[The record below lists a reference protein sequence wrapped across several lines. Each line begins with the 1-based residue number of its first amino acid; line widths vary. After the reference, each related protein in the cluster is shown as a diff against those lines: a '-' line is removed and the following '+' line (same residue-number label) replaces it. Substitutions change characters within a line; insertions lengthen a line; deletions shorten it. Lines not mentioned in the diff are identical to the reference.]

1 MRPKQ
6 WIKNIVIFAALLFS
20 QNLFNPG
27 MVFLSFIAFLIF
39 SLLSGGVYLFNDL
52 IDIDEDIRHPQKSK
66 RPLAAGLLKPSIVK
80 ITALTAISMS
90 IIGSFLINAHFSI
103 IIICYFLIQL
113 VYSLFFKHVVIIDV
127 FSIAT
132 GFFLRVI
139 AGGAVISV
147 PLSSWIL
154 VCTFFISLFLA
165 LCKRRHEIII
175 LEENAF
181 DHRKVL
187 EDYSI
192 KLLDQMI
199 GVVTSS
205 TLIAYT
211 LYTLSEETINKFNT
225 PNLVY
230 TIPFVLYGIYRYL
243 YLVYHKEEGGQPE
256 IIFFTDRPMLLNIF
270 LYGLAVVVI
279 LYIQGGNL

>member
-6 WIKNIVIFAALLFS
+6 WIKNVVIFAALLFS

-27 MVFLSFIAFLIF
+27 MAFLSFIAFLIF

-66 RPLAAGLLKPSIVK
+66 RPLAAGLLSPSIVK
-80 ITALTAISMS
+80 IAALSTISMS
-90 IIGSFLINAHFSI
+90 IIGSFLINANFSI
-103 IIICYFLIQL
+103 IITSYFLIQL
-113 VYSLFFKHVVIIDV
+113 AYSLFLKHVVIIDV
-127 FSIAT
+127 FSIAA

-139 AGGAVISV
+139 AGGVVISV

-205 TLIAYT
+205 SLIAYT

-225 PNLVY
+225 PNLIY

-243 YLVYHKEEGGQPE
+243 YLVYRKEEGGQPE

-279 LYIQGGNL
+279 LYLQGGNL